1 MVDNTWFFLCHNCVL
16 QHFSPLFLTSL
27 PIGSHWIFALS
38 WRLRIFKKLS
48 FPKQEIKTTKDV
60 RIFSWILFP
69 SPSPSFF
76 LSSFRSVIS
85 YFAIQVSTY
94 SMSFILSVSRYSL
107 DIFYSL
113 SISFICWHTCKLT
126 YQPVRFAVTFSF
138 ITVYSARLSH
148 TVLISI
154 LFIPFPV
161 RPQPRFRIFST
172 KSLPPRKK
180 SDLFNLNTSLS

>member
-1 MVDNTWFFLCHNCVL
+1 MVDKTWFFPYHNYVL
-16 QHFSPLFLTSL
+16 HHFSPLFLTSF

-48 FPKQEIKTTKDV
+48 FPKQEIKQQRTSA
-60 RIFSWILFP
+60 FFLEFYFH
-69 SPSPSFF
+69 PSFF
-76 LSSFRSVIS
+76 LPPFLPFS
-85 YFAIQVSTY
+85 YFLLCHSGIDLLDI
-94 SMSFILSVSRYSL
+94 FYSL
-107 DIFYSL
+107 DICYSL

-172 KSLPPRKK
+172 KSPPPRKK